1 MKGEKIK
8 LIKVANMD
16 IFYWSVR
23 SSIRRVGDGVNG
35 VDEIVILV
43 SHKFNFIRVYDNLV

>member
-35 VDEIVILV
+35 VDGIVV
-43 SHKFNFIRVYDNLV
+43 GYKFNIIRVHENLV